1 MSLIE
6 LSHVHRHF
14 GSGENQITVL
24 NDINLRID
32 EGEFV
37 AIIGAS
43 GSGKTTLMNIIGC
56 LDKSTS
62 GIYRFDSK
70 NISNLNRNE
79 LSELKRESFG
89 FIFQNYHLINSLTA
103 IENVEVPSIY
113 AFSSKQ
119 ERHKRAAEILGSLG
133 LGERLYFYPAQLSGG
148 QQQRVS
154 IARALMNGG
163 KIILADEPTGALDS
177 KSGEDVMNLLLNLS
191 KLGHTVILITHD
203 AKVAAHAH
211 RIIEIKDGKILSNS
225 TPEQTKN
232 SDSDKN
238 IIIKQPFRQKKP
250 AKMPFNLFMYE
261 IAEAV
266 SMAVSSLK
274 INIFRTILTLLG
286 IVIGVA
292 SVIAML
298 AIGDGAKKEVLNSIS
313 SMGTNMIMVFPG
325 MPNSRHGGGSIET
338 LVLSDV
344 DAINALPNIVAAM
357 PEARRSVT
365 LRFNNNDRS
374 TTLNANSWAYPHV
387 REWSVAKGVFFTKED
402 EQNYAKVIVLGD
414 SVARELFAG
423 VEPVGQYVLVNN
435 IMFQVIGVMSK
446 KGASAMGDDEDDV
459 VFTPYSTGNLH
470 VIGQKYLRNIRIG
483 VKDTN
488 KITQTEENIR
498 ELLIK
503 RHDIEDFRVLNMS
516 SLIDSMEQTQ
526 NTFTILLGSIAA
538 ISLLVGGIGV
548 MNIMLVSVTE
558 RTKEIGIRVAT
569 GARSR
574 NIMQQFLIEALI
586 VSAFGGLIGIFV
598 GITASFIIEYF
609 GMPVVYSIPPIML
622 AFSCAFF
629 TGLIFGFL
637 PARKA
642 AGLNPVAAL
651 SGE

>member
-6 LSHVHRHF
+6 LSHIYRCF
-14 GSGENQITVL
+14 GNDENQVTVL
-24 NDINLRID
+24 NNINLKIN

-56 LDKSTS
+56 LDKPTS
-62 GIYRFDSK
+62 GIYRFNGK
-70 NISNLNRNE
+70 NISDFKKDE
-79 LSELKRESFG
+79 LSQLRRESFG
-89 FIFQNYHLINSLTA
+89 FVFQNYHLIHSLTA
-103 IENVEVPSIY
+103 IANVEVPSIY
-113 AFSSKQ
+113 AYFPKN
-119 ERHKRAAEILGSLG
+119 ERRKRATDILNSLG
-133 LGERLYFYPAQLSGG
+133 LGERLDFYPSQLSGG

-154 IARALMNGG
+154 ISRALMNGG

-177 KSGEDVMNLLLNLS
+177 KSGEDVIKLLMRLS
-191 KLGHTVILITHD
+191 DMGHTIILITHD

-211 RIIEIKDGKILSNS
+211 RVIEIKDGKILSNP
-225 TPEQTKN
+225 TPEYIKDN
-232 SDSDKN
+232 SVDKK
-238 IIIKQPFRQKKP
+238 ITLKPSFKQKKS

-261 IAEAV
+261 IKEAAY
-266 SMAVSSLK
+266 MAISSLRT
-274 INIFRTILTLLG
+274 NIFRTILTLLG

-298 AIGDGAKKEVLNSIS
+298 NIGDGAKRDVMNSIN

-325 MPNSRHGGGSIET
+325 MPNSRQGSGGIET
-338 LVLSDV
+338 LVLSDA
-344 DAINALPNIVAAM
+344 DAINALPNIIAAM

-365 LRFNNNDRS
+365 LRFNNSDRS
-374 TTLNANSWAYPHV
+374 TTLNANSWAYPQV

-402 EQNYAKVIVLGD
+402 DQNYAKVLVLGD
-414 SVARELFAG
+414 SVAKELFAG
-423 VEPVGQYVLVNN
+423 VDPIGKYVLVNN

-459 VFTPYSTGNLH
+459 VFVPYSTGNLH
-470 VIGQKYLRNIRIG
+470 IIGQRYLRNVRIG
-483 VKDTN
+483 VEDTS
-488 KITQTEENIR
+488 KMAQTEENIR
-498 ELLIK
+498 QLLIK
-503 RHDIEDFRVLNMS
+503 RHGTEDFRVLNMT
-516 SLIDSMEQTQ
+516 SLMESMEQTQ

-558 RTKEIGIRVAT
+558 RTKEIGIRIAT

-586 VSAFGGLIGIFV
+586 VSAFGGFIGILF
-598 GITASFIIEYF
+598 GLSASFVINYF
-609 GMPVVYSIPPIML
+609 GMSIEYSVLPVIL

-629 TGLIFGFL
+629 TGLVFGYL

-642 AGLNPVAAL
+642 ARLNPVTAL
-651 SGE
+651 AGE

>member
-6 LSHVHRHF
+6 LSHVYRRF
-14 GSGENQITVL
+14 GSGDNQITVL
-24 NDINLRID
+24 NDINLNID

-62 GIYRFDSK
+62 GIYKFDGK
-70 NISNLNRNE
+70 NISNLSRNE
-79 LSELKRESFG
+79 LSELRRESFG
-89 FIFQNYHLINSLTA
+89 FIFQNYHLIHSLTA
-103 IENVEVPSIY
+103 IENVEMPSIY
-113 AFSSKQ
+113 TFSSKH
-119 ERHKRAAEILGSLG
+119 ERGKRAAEILTSLG
-133 LGERLYFYPAQLSGG
+133 LGERLGFYPSQLSGG

-154 IARALMNGG
+154 ISRALMNGG

-203 AKVAAHAH
+203 AKVAAYAH
-211 RIIEIKDGKILSNS
+211 RIIEIKDGKILSNPAQKS
-225 TPEQTKN
+225 N
-232 SDSDKN
+232 DDKN
-238 IIIKQPFRQKKP
+238 ITTKPSFKQKKP

-261 IAEAV
+261 ITEAV
-266 SMAVSSLK
+266 YMAVSSLRT
-274 INIFRTILTLLG
+274 NIFRTILTLLG

-298 AIGDGAKKEVLNSIS
+298 GIGDGAKKEVLDRMS

-325 MPNSRHGGGSIET
+325 MPNSRGSGSIET

-344 DAINALPNIVAAM
+344 DAINALPNIIAAM

-365 LRFNNNDRS
+365 LRFNNNDKS
-374 TTLNANSWAYPHV
+374 TNLNANSWAYPQI
-387 REWSVAKGVFFTKED
+387 REWSVAKGIFFTKED
-402 EQNYAKVIVLGD
+402 EQNYAKVVVLGD
-414 SVARELFAG
+414 SVAKDLFG
-423 VEPVGQYVLVNN
+423 GGEPVGQYVLVNN

-470 VIGQKYLRNIRIG
+470 IIGQKYLRNIRIG
-483 VKDTN
+483 VEDISKMA
-488 KITQTEENIR
+488 QTEENIR
-498 ELLIK
+498 ELLTE
-503 RHDIEDFRVLNMS
+503 RHGIEDFRVLNMTA
-516 SLIDSMEQTQ
+516 LMENMEQTQ

-558 RTKEIGIRVAT
+558 RTKEIGIRVAV

-586 VSAFGGLIGIFV
+586 VSAFGGFIGIFI
-598 GITASFIIEYF
+598 GIAASFIIEYF
-609 GMPVVYSIPPIML
+609 GMPVVYTISPIIL

-642 AGLNPVAAL
+642 ARLNPVAAL
-651 SGE
+651 AGE